1 MPWVEI
7 IDKTGIAEPEHVYR
21 YGWLIHRGT
30 TPPDF
35 TKVRMYNQRENF
47 TVTQVLQNHQ
57 IRNLTDKEVFVL
69 FIKDKSILTTI
80 EESAK
85 VVY

>member
-7 IDKTGIAEPEHVYR
+7 IDKTGLADPGYIYPYA
-21 YGWLIHRGT
+21 WLIYKGKGKT
-30 TPPDF
+30 DF
-35 TKVRMYNQRENF
+35 TRVRLYNTRENF

-57 IRNLTDKEVFVL
+57 IRELTDKEVFVL
-69 FIKDKSILTTI
+69 LIKDKATLATI
-80 EESAK
+80 AESVN